1 MYIKEDFLLDIAS
14 YIEHTNLKPEAT
26 PSDIRALCDDAR
38 AHRFGFVC
46 VNSSYVALAHDCLKG
61 SGVRVSC
68 VVGFPLGAMATTAKA
83 YEAACAIAAG
93 ADEID
98 MVLPIGRAKCGDW
111 DYVRRD
117 IEAVVRAAA
126 GHAVKV
132 ILETGL
138 LTDEEKKKACKI
150 AVEAGAAFVKTSTGF
165 GHGGATVPDVLIM
178 AKAVDGK
185 ARIKASGGIRDFATA
200 MAMISAGADRL
211 GTSSGVAIIEG
222 ARHDAE

>member
-1 MYIKEDFLLDIAS
+1 MDIAS

-26 PSDIRALCDDAR
+26 PSDIRTLCDDAR
-38 AHRFGFVC
+38 THHFGFVC
-46 VNSSYVALAHDCLKG
+46 VNSSYVALARECLAG
-61 SGVRVSC
+61 SGVRISS
-68 VVGFPLGAMATTAKA
+68 VVGFPLGAMVTEAKA

-98 MVLPIGRAKCGDW
+98 MVLSIGRAKCGDW